1 MRENTFYFP
10 PPFFFGTEF
19 TNIAFLILNFGY
31 DRDSINGNFSFYDWL
46 ALEKQVDT
54 LDRKE
59 FMILSPEF
67 DYLDPIIQ
75 QALPSSGNAGSC
87 IAEG

>member
-31 DRDSINGNFSFYDWL
+31 DRDSKNGNFSFSLVGERLSAPHFTLISSKLQVYAHMFNLHDRSL
-46 ALEKQVDT
+46 AGMGID
-54 LDRKE
+54 
-59 FMILSPEF
+59 
-67 DYLDPIIQ
+67 
-75 QALPSSGNAGSC
+75 
-87 IAEG
+87 